1 MEVTIIEGLR
11 VLKVDLAFTLTL
23 AALFLFIGYALQQR
37 VPVLT
42 RSSIPAPAMGGLLF
56 ALIVLALRACCA
68 LGVTIDS
75 SLRPL
80 LQTIFFTTIGLS
92 ATLSL
97 LRAGG
102 WRMAFFWLI
111 ASVAA
116 VAQNIVGIGM
126 ARVVGAPAPL
136 GIICPSRFMSAAVS
150 ACPACD
156 SPP

>member
-68 LGVTIDS
+68 HGVMIDS

-92 ATLSL
+92 ATVHCYAQADAHGIL
-97 LRAGG
+97 LV
-102 WRMAFFWLI
+102 I

-116 VAQNIVGIGM
+116 IAQNIVGIGV
-126 ARVVGAPAPL
+126 ARVVARPL
-136 GIICPSRFMSAAVS
+136 RSASSAAR
-150 ACPACD
+150 
-156 SPP
+156 